1 MFKSFAAIALAGYTQ
16 AQTAS
21 NTSWTANTIAIQ
33 NDATTP
39 VDVVNTKVAMQLSEL
54 ANGANSYSVVNQ
66 QFTYTLTADA
76 WPVFETPNTDAI
88 AEIMECSPYTK
99 TGTTP
104 TTEYNCMLF
113 TSMFG
118 SYTTTTAPITM
129 TWYTTN

>member
-54 ANGANSYSVVNQ
+54 ANGANSYSVVN
-66 QFTYTLTADA
+66 
-76 WPVFETPNTDAI
+76 
-88 AEIMECSPYTK
+88 
-99 TGTTP
+99 
-104 TTEYNCMLF
+104 
-113 TSMFG
+113 
-118 SYTTTTAPITM
+118 
-129 TWYTTN
+129 